1 MLRNFLISKIHQAVI
16 TQRDLNYIG
25 SITID
30 KKLLE
35 LTGMKPNEKV
45 EIYNLE
51 NGARFATYI
60 LEGEYG
66 SGIIGVNGAAAR
78 LVTVGDKVII
88 VNYALLN
95 ESEMENHKAKVVV
108 VKDEHNKV
116 FETFEK

>member
-1 MLRNFLISKIHQAVI
+1 MLRTFLISKLHRAVV
-16 TQRDLNYIG
+16 TQKDLNYMG

-30 KKLLE
+30 KALLE
-35 LTGMKPNEKV
+35 ASGMKANEKV

-78 LVTVGDKVII
+78 LVSIGDELII
-88 VNYALLN
+88 VNYGIL
-95 ESEMENHKAKVVV
+95 SEEEIKNHKAKIVII
-108 VKDEHNKV
+108 KDKENKE
-116 FETFEK
+116 FETFYK